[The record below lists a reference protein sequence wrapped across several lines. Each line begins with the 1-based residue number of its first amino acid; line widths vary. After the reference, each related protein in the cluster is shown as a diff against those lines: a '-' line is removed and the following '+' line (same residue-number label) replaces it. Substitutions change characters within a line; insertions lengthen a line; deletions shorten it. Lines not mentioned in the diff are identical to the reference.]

1 MIGRGWLAS
10 QEAASTCGLSEI
22 SLLVSLRNYRGHAR
36 RFASP
41 PLSLM
46 IGKTCAAEQTGL
58 IRRMWGETPTEFCF
72 FYVYV
77 PGNRVAFESGQKVG
91 PWKAQRLLTARRVNV
106 CVITKETDVPSVG
119 GWMSPSMQSEEPRS
133 RRTDSF
139 NSHSNSRFHVN
150 CLHLFPSA
158 VFYKCHC
165 IYSERTLFLFIFL
178 LQLCDM
184 RRWIKTSRDFAEM
197 EISRPSGTAAVIVS
211 RAWRYVTAHWRQG
224 SAFIERM

>member
-22 SLLVSLRNYRGHAR
+22 SLFVSLRNYRGHAR

-46 IGKTCAAEQTGL
+46 IGKNL
-58 IRRMWGETPTEFCF
+58 RRRTNRVNQADVRGNAYRVLL
-72 FYVYV
+72 FYRYV
-77 PGNRVAFESGQKVG
+77 PGNRLAFEPGQKVG
-91 PWKAQRLLTARRVNV
+91 PWKAQRLLTARQVNV
-106 CVITKETDVPSVG
+106 CVITKETDVPSVS

-133 RRTDSF
+133 RRTDLF

-150 CLHLFPSA
+150 CLRPFPSA
-158 VFYKCHC
+158 VFYTCHC
-165 IYSERTLFLFIFL
+165 IYSERTFYFILCF

-184 RRWIKTSRDFAEM
+184 RRWIQTSIFAEM
-197 EISRPSGTAAVIVS
+197 EIIRPSGTAAVIVS
-211 RAWRYVTAHWRQG
+211 RAWRYVTMSLRIDVRAVH
-224 SAFIERM
+224 S

>member
-22 SLLVSLRNYRGHAR
+22 SLFVSLRNYRGHAR

-46 IGKTCAAEQTGL
+46 IGKNL
-58 IRRMWGETPTEFCF
+58 RRRTNRVNQADVRGNAYRVLL
-72 FYVYV
+72 FYMYV
-77 PGNRVAFESGQKVG
+77 PGNRLAFEPGQKVG
-91 PWKAQRLLTARRVNV
+91 PWKAQRLLTARQVNV
-106 CVITKETDVPSVG
+106 CVITKETDVPSVS

-133 RRTDSF
+133 RRTDLF

-150 CLHLFPSA
+150 CFLHVSLHLFRKDLL
-158 VFYKCHC
+158 FY
-165 IYSERTLFLFIFL
+165 FLCF

-184 RRWIKTSRDFAEM
+184 RRWIQTSRDFAEM
-197 EISRPSGTAAVIVS
+197 EIIRPSGTAAVIVS
-211 RAWRYVTAHWRQG
+211 RAWRYVTMSLRIDVRAVH
-224 SAFIERM
+224 S

>member
-22 SLLVSLRNYRGHAR
+22 SLFVSLRNYRGHAR

-46 IGKTCAAEQTGL
+46 IGKNL
-58 IRRMWGETPTEFCF
+58 RRRTNRVNQADVRGNAYRVLL
-72 FYVYV
+72 FYMYV
-77 PGNRVAFESGQKVG
+77 PGNRLAFEPGQKVG
-91 PWKAQRLLTARRVNV
+91 PWKAQRLLTARQVNV
-106 CVITKETDVPSVG
+106 CVITKETDVPSVS

-133 RRTDSF
+133 HRTDLF

-158 VFYKCHC
+158 VFYTCHC
-165 IYSERTLFLFIFL
+165 IYSERTFYFIFCVFYSCATCADESKRHVTS
-178 LQLCDM
+178 Q
-184 RRWIKTSRDFAEM
+184 RWRSFVRAAQ
-197 EISRPSGTAAVIVS
+197 RPSLFREREDMSLRIDVRAVHS
-211 RAWRYVTAHWRQG
+211 
-224 SAFIERM
+224 